1 MKPFVVKRINRDI
14 GAKVLIY
21 SVTTKINPK
30 DGWVTAKKVPAT
42 ILGLLEKRQCD
53 VYTCN
58 GGYNYA
64 RNNPFSAQAYLV
76 KLDNITDIEGKKDIA
91 VRPEYI
97 TFLERKT
104 IVKQRKPIDLKK
116 FADLLED
123 SEKEILKKL
132 LI

>member
-1 MKPFVVKRINRDI
+1 MKPYSIIRINRDI

-30 DGWVTAKKVPAT
+30 DGWVTANKVPAT

-116 FADLLED
+116 LVNMLDNK
-123 SEKEILKKL
+123 EKKELRKL
-132 LI
+132 L